1 MPVKA
6 RYLTRTIWVL
16 SLVSLFTDVAS
27 EMIYPILPVYLQSIG
42 YSFAFIGVLEGVAE
56 ATAGLSKG
64 FFGRWS
70 DQIGKRL
77 PFVRL
82 GYALSALSRP
92 LLAVW
97 THPAGIFSART
108 ADRFGKG
115 IRTAAR
121 DALLAQEASPEHR
134 GAVFGF
140 HRSMDTLG
148 AVFGP
153 LLALGFL
160 FLFPGQYV
168 WLLFLTFIPG
178 LISVFLTFL
187 ISEKPVHSVSGH
199 MRIPS
204 LLVSLSYVKSAPKP
218 YKKILI
224 GLIFFALFNSSDM
237 FLLLR
242 VKSAG
247 YSDYEVIGFYILFN
261 LSYVL
266 LAWPVGILSDRVGKK
281 FVTTVGFLIF
291 SLVYALLAMQ
301 TALHAMLI
309 AFVLYG
315 GFYACTE
322 GVARAWISDI
332 IPHRDL
338 ATAIGA
344 YTALQSISLM
354 LASSLAGLI
363 WQMYG
368 PVPALFVSACA
379 ALLVSVYFSLV
390 MRSNHTGI

>member
-1 MPVKA
+1 MKA

-42 YSFAFIGVLEGVAE
+42 YSYAFIGVLEGVAE

-70 DQIGKRL
+70 DQLGKRM

-92 LLAVW
+92 LLAIWV
-97 THPAGIFSART
+97 HPIGIFTART

-121 DALLAQEASPEHR
+121 DALLAQEAIPEYR

-148 AVFGP
+148 AVLGP
-153 LLALGFL
+153 LLALGYL
-160 FLFPGQYV
+160 FFFPGQYSG
-168 WLLFLTFIPG
+168 LLLLTFIPG
-178 LISVFLTFL
+178 LISVLLTF
-187 ISEKPVHSVSGH
+187 IIRENPIYVAKYKSG
-199 MRIPS
+199 IPS
-204 LLVSLSYVKSAPKP
+204 FLVSLNYIKTAPAQ
-218 YKKILI
+218 YKKIFV

-242 VKSAG
+242 AKTAG
-247 YSDYEVIGFYILFN
+247 YSDLEVIGFYILFN
-261 LSYVL
+261 FSYVL
-266 LAWPVGILSDRVGKK
+266 LAWPAGILSDRAGKK
-281 FVTTVGFLIF
+281 NITVAGLLIF
-291 SLVYALLAMQ
+291 SAVYALMAIQTSLASMI
-301 TALHAMLI
+301 L
-309 AFVLYG
+309 AFILYG

-322 GVARAWISDI
+322 GIARAWISDV
-332 IPHRDL
+332 IPDKEF
-338 ATAIGA
+338 ATAIGT
-344 YTALQSISLM
+344 YTAFQSLSLL
-354 LASSLAGLI
+354 LASSLAGII
-363 WQMYG
+363 WQTYG
-368 PVPALFVSACA
+368 PVYLFSISALA
-379 ALLVSVYFSLV
+379 ALIVSVYFSFV
-390 MRSNHTGI
+390 HHSH